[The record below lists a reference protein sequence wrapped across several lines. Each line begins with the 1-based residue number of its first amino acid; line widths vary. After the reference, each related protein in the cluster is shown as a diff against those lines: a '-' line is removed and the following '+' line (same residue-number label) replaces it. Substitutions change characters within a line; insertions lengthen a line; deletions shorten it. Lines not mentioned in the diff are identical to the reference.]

1 MAKSTPSP
9 TLDGGGL
16 PAVSGGTSD
25 GQEEAKTEMGLG
37 SQETVTAASAGV
49 AQG

>member
-1 MAKSTPSP
+1 MAKSAPSP
-9 TLDGGGL
+9 TLDGGL

-25 GQEEAKTEMGLG
+25 GQEEAKAEMGLG